1 MPGRMLYFIRVKELA
16 PMKQAIVSVF
26 IVLAI
31 VGEGRARQGDGRPAD
46 QTENAYIDTLRAD
59 LKADKTDLVTEAMQF
74 SDKDA
79 AAFWPVYKRY
89 EAEVVKLNDERVGVI
104 KTYSDT
110 WMTMADDDA
119 RSLVKKALDLE
130 SRRTDLRK
138 KYFAEFSKVLPGL
151 TVAKVFQV
159 EHRLDVLVDL
169 RIASELPALLIRSS
183 GGEGGT
189 SQPKPR

>member
-1 MPGRMLYFIRVKELA
+1 MLYFLKVKELA
-16 PMKQAIVSVF
+16 PMKKAIASVL
-26 IVLAI
+26 IALALLAD
-31 VGEGRARQGDGRPAD
+31 GRARQRDGRPTD
-46 QTENAYIDTLRAD
+46 QTEDAYIDSLRAD
-59 LKADKTDLVTEAMQF
+59 LKADKTALITEAMQF

-89 EAEVVKLNDERVGVI
+89 EAEVVKLNDERLRVI

-119 RSLVKKALDLE
+119 RSLVKKALGLE

-151 TVAKVFQV
+151 SVAKFFQL

-169 RIASELPALLIRSS
+169 KIASELPALLIRSP

-189 SQPKPR
+189 SQPKPQ